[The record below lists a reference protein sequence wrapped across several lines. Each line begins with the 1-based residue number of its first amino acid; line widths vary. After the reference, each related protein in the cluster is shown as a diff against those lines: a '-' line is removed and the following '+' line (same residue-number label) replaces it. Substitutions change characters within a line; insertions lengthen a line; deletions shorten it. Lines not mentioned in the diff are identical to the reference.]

1 MAEFFRKY
9 IKKEY
14 LNSMY
19 MYKIIIGI
27 KLNTRQTSLIVL
39 MNHLRKL
46 DFKKLKEM
54 IGILYG
60 VKNNISIKYI
70 KRDYNHIKE
79 LITLEIISNYVEKTF
94 Q

>member
-1 MAEFFRKY
+1 
-9 IKKEY
+9 
-14 LNSMY
+14 
-19 MYKIIIGI
+19 
-27 KLNTRQTSLIVL
+27 

-94 Q
+94 

>member
-27 KLNTRQTSLIVL
+27 ELNTRQTSLIVL

-60 VKNNISIKYI
+60 VKNNISIKYS

-79 LITLEIISNYVEKTF
+79 LITLEIISNYVEKTS
-94 Q
+94 